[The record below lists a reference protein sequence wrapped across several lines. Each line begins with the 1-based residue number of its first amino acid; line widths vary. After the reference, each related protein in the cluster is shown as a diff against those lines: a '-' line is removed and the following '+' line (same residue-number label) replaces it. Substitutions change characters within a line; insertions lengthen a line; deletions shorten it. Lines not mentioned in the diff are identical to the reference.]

1 MFVADWYDL
10 GLLLI
15 EVLAVTGL
23 EAVFRG
29 INSILLG
36 VPLVPN
42 SRLVYKEL
50 DPALIGVM
58 LATEPELTLVRRR
71 LDLMAA
77 GEEDERDH
85 PKDVL
90 RLAL

>member
-1 MFVADWYDL
+1 MFVSDWYDL

-15 EVLAVTGL
+15 EVPAMTGL
-23 EAVFRG
+23 EAVFSG
-29 INSILLG
+29 FKSILG
-36 VPLVPN
+36 VLLVPDP
-42 SRLVYKEL
+42 RLVYKGL
-50 DPALIGVM
+50 DLALIGVM
-58 LATEPELTLVRRR
+58 VATEPELTLFRRR